1 MQLWS
6 GVPVSMLFEGYVVE
20 SLNNNQVAFE
30 VLVENLAGALKSAQ
44 FSTECLCKLT
54 KKSGHTYLTFLV
66 EIQSAQIMSVV
77 QDVPIRLLSPTQ
89 TALLREPA
97 MGEPEVHIM
106 LPALKA
112 SHGLLFA
119 RVLSCAASNFLCS
132 LCSLI
137 FLVSIA
143 SC

>member
-6 GVPVSMLFEGYVVE
+6 GVPVATLFEAYVVE

-30 VLVENLAGALKSAQ
+30 LQVENLSGALKSAQ

-54 KKSGHTYLTFLV
+54 KKNGHTFLTFLV

-89 TALLREPA
+89 TALLLEPHL
-97 MGEPEVHIM
+97 PDPTVHIL

-112 SHGLLFA
+112 RRQCFRVCLFSDGL
-119 RVLSCAASNFLCS
+119 
-132 LCSLI
+132 
-137 FLVSIA
+137 
-143 SC
+143 